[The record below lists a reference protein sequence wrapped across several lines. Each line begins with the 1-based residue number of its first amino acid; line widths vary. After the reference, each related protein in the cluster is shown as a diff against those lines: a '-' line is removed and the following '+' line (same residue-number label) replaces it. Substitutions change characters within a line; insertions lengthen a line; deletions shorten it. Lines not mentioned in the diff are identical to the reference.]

1 MASWLITGVST
12 GLGRVLAQAALARG
26 DKVAGTVRDPAAVAG
41 FEALGPNRA
50 RAFVADVG
58 DAAQVQAAVEGAIA
72 AFGEIDVLV
81 NNAGYGL
88 VGAVEETSLEEMRR
102 IFEVNV
108 FGPVVAIQAVLPHMR
123 ARGRGHIVNI
133 TSISGLAPWAGT
145 GIYTGTK
152 HALEGI
158 GKTLAQEVAGFGIKV
173 TNVAPGGMRTDWAG
187 RSLQVSAR
195 KIPGYEASAHQA
207 EQILGG
213 ASGHE
218 NGDPAK
224 VAAAILR
231 IAGADDAPV
240 QLVLGADAVH
250 YATQARAAF
259 EEEFG
264 RWASVSLSVGF
275 DGGG

>member
-1 MASWLITGVST
+1 VANWLITGVST

-26 DKVAGTVRDPAAVAG
+26 DQVAGAVRDPAAVAA
-41 FEALGPNRA
+41 FEALSPGRA
-50 RAFVADVG
+50 RAFIADMG
-58 DAAQVQAAVEGAIA
+58 EAAQVRAAADGAIA
-72 AFGEIDVLV
+72 ALGGIDVLV

-88 VGAVEETSLEEMRR
+88 VGAVEEASAEEIRR

-108 FGPVVAIQAVLPHMR
+108 FGPVAAIQAVLPQMR
-123 ARGRGHIVNI
+123 ARGSGHIVNV

-158 GKTLAQEVAGFGIKV
+158 GKTLAQEVAAFGIKV

-195 KIPGYEASAHQA
+195 RIAGYEQTAHQA

-213 ASGHE
+213 HSGHE
-218 NGDPAK
+218 GGDPAK

-231 IAGADDAPV
+231 IAGAPDAPV

-250 YATQARAAF
+250 YVTQARAAF
-259 EEEFG
+259 EAEFG
-264 RWASVSLSVGF
+264 RWAPLSLSTGY
-275 DGGG
+275 DEEG